1 MSELSLPV
9 LYKGQCAGEY
19 LANMIVENTVVL
31 ELKCVE
37 HLGQEHMAQCL
48 NYLRASGKEV
58 CLLINFQR
66 PTVEWKR
73 IMGPSALTPSPS
85 CC

>member
-1 MSELSLPV
+1 M
-9 LYKGQCAGEY
+9 LYKGHCAGEY
-19 LANMIVENTVVL
+19 LADMIVENTVVL

-37 HLGQEHMAQCL
+37 HLGKEHMAQCL
-48 NYLRASGKEV
+48 NYLRASGKEI

-73 IMGPSALTPSPS
+73 IMGPLALNTSASEAP
-85 CC
+85 